1 MIQKNDR
8 TSSKTKAYENLRYR
22 IITQELPPGELL
34 KEKDLTTLYKIGRTP
49 LREIFIELQRQGLIR
64 RVPRSGTWVAPLDL
78 NFVKQIAE
86 VRIPLEKLAGELAAE
101 KISAEQLELLGRIL
115 EKVESDQF
123 LEDAD
128 LQELI
133 QSESRFHHIIYA
145 TTCNQKLEEL
155 LFEFQAISS
164 RLWHSVFFTKEHL
177 QRMFDEQREILEALK
192 NRDGKRCGELL
203 VKHTQAYFG
212 RINNLKQP
220 LKLAAA

>member
-1 MIQKNDR
+1 MIEKNDK

-86 VRIPLEKLAGELAAE
+86 VRIPLEKLAGELAAK
-101 KISAEQLELLGRIL
+101 KISTEQLEQLGRIL
-115 EKVESDQF
+115 EKAESDQPF
-123 LEDAD
+123 EDAD

-133 QSESRFHHIIYA
+133 QFESRFHHIIYA
-145 TTCNQKLEEL
+145 ATCNQKLEEL

-177 QRMFDEQREILEALK
+177 QRMFNDHRKILDSLK
-192 NRDGKRCGELL
+192 NRDGNQCGELL
-203 VKHTQAYFG
+203 VKHTQAYFVP
-212 RINNLKQP
+212 INSLKQP
-220 LKLAAA
+220 

>member
-1 MIQKNDR
+1 MIEKNDK

-34 KEKDLTTLYKIGRTP
+34 KEKDLTTVYKIGRTP

-101 KISAEQLELLGRIL
+101 KISTEQLELLGRIL
-115 EKVESDQF
+115 ENVESGQS

-133 QSESRFHHIIYA
+133 QFESRFHHIIYA
-145 TTCNQKLEEL
+145 TTQNQKLEEL
-155 LFEFQAISS
+155 LLEFQAISS

-177 QRMFDEQREILEALK
+177 QRMFNDQREILDALN
-192 NRDGKRCGELL
+192 NRDGKRCEELL

-220 LKLAAA
+220 

>member
-1 MIQKNDR
+1 MTKKNKE
-8 TSSKTKAYENLRYR
+8 TSAKAKAYENLRYR

-34 KEKDLTTLYKIGRTP
+34 PEKELMAHYRIGRTP

-86 VRIPLEKLAGELAAE
+86 VRIPLEKVAGELAAE
-101 KISAEQLELLGRIL
+101 RISAEQLELLERIL
-115 EKVESDQF
+115 EKAESDQSS
-123 LEDAD
+123 EDAD

-133 QSESRFHHIIYA
+133 QFESRFHHIIYA
-145 TTCNQKLEEL
+145 ATRNLKLEEL
-155 LFEFQAISS
+155 LVEFLAVSS

-177 QRMFDEQREILEALK
+177 RKMFKDQREILDALK
-192 NRDGKRCGELL
+192 SSDGERCGELL

-212 RINNLKQP
+212 RINGLS
-220 LKLAAA
+220 

>member
-1 MIQKNDR
+1 MIEKNDK

-101 KISAEQLELLGRIL
+101 KISTEQLELLGRIL
-115 EKVESDQF
+115 EKAESDQS

-133 QSESRFHHIIYA
+133 QFESHFHHIIYA
-145 TTCNQKLEEL
+145 TTHNQKLEEL

-177 QRMFDEQREILEALK
+177 QRMFNDQREILDALK

-203 VKHTQAYFG
+203 VKHTQAYFS
-212 RINNLKQP
+212 RINGLKQ
-220 LKLAAA
+220 L

>member
-1 MIQKNDR
+1 MIKKNDK
-8 TSSKTKAYENLRYR
+8 TSLKTKAYENLRYR

-101 KISAEQLELLGRIL
+101 KISTEQLELLGRIL
-115 EKVESDQF
+115 KKAESYESI
-123 LEDAD
+123 EDAD

-133 QSESRFHHIIYA
+133 QFESHFHHIIYA
-145 TTCNQKLEEL
+145 TTHNQKLEEL

-177 QRMFDEQREILEALK
+177 QRMFNDQREILDALK
-192 NRDGKRCGELL
+192 NRDGKRCGALL

-220 LKLAAA
+220 